1 MMKNT
6 CFKKF
11 YIFFSLIFYLLLTT
25 SCGLYKSTAGKNI
38 PTNAQERAKQNVKE
52 GRGISVGGLIKGGRS
67 TNYEFSTSNPMWR
80 ATLDTLD
87 FIPFST
93 VDYSGGLV
101 ITDWY
106 SDGADQNQSI
116 KITVRFLSNM
126 IQSNSLKITVHQ
138 RTCLNQNT
146 CTTKIVQSK
155 IEEELQKS
163 IIRTAA
169 ILEKKSK
176 AKK

>member
-1 MMKNT
+1 MTINNK
-6 CFKKF
+6 
-11 YIFFSLIFYLLLTT
+11 SLITFLLASIFLL
-25 SCGLYKSTAGKNI
+25 SNCVKWNPVSSKEV
-38 PTNAQERAKQNVKE
+38 PTNALERARKNIDE
-52 GRGISVGGLIKGGRS
+52 GRGVSVKSILGGGRG

-169 ILEKKSK
+169 ILEKKGK

>member
-1 MMKNT
+1 MH
-6 CFKKF
+6 KF
-11 YIFFSLIFYLLLTT
+11 LILFLLLLFTLST
-25 SCGLYKSTAGKNI
+25 SCGLHKKVNARDV
-38 PTNAQERAKQNVKE
+38 PQNAQERARKNVEE
-52 GRGISVGGLIKGGRS
+52 GRGASIGNLLGKRKG

-106 SDGADQNQSI
+106 SDGSNKDEYI
-116 KITVRFLSNM
+116 KITVRFLSNE

-138 RTCLNQNT
+138 KKCLSQNN
-146 CTTKIVQSK
+146 CTTKVVDSK
-155 IEEELQKS
+155 IREELARTILK
-163 IIRTAA
+163 TAA
-169 ILEKKSK
+169 LFDKEKK
-176 AKK
+176 

>member
-1 MMKNT
+1 ML
-6 CFKKF
+6 KKIILF
-11 YIFFSLIFYLLLTT
+11 LSFGVFLS
-25 SCGLYKSTAGKNI
+25 SCGIYKKVNTRDVPI
-38 PTNAQERAKQNVKE
+38 NAQERARKNVEE
-52 GRGISVGGLIKGGRS
+52 GRGISVKGMLGRS
-67 TNYEFSTSNPMWR
+67 GKGTNYEFSTSNPMWR

-106 SDGADQNQSI
+106 SDGSNINESI
-116 KITVRFLSNM
+116 KITVRFLSNE

-138 RTCLNQNT
+138 KNCPSQNT
-146 CTTKIVQSK
+146 CSTKVVRSK
-155 IEEELQKS
+155 IEEELKKS
-163 IIRTAA
+163 IIKTAA
-169 ILEKKSK
+169 ILENKSK

>member
-1 MMKNT
+1 MTINNK
-6 CFKKF
+6 
-11 YIFFSLIFYLLLTT
+11 SLITFLLASIFLL
-25 SCGLYKSTAGKNI
+25 SNCVKWNPVSSKEV
-38 PTNAQERAKQNVKE
+38 PTNALERARKNIDE
-52 GRGISVGGLIKGGRS
+52 GRGVSVKSILGGGRG

-169 ILEKKSK
+169 ILEKNGK

>member
-1 MMKNT
+1 MTINNK
-6 CFKKF
+6 
-11 YIFFSLIFYLLLTT
+11 SLITFLLASIFLL
-25 SCGLYKSTAGKNI
+25 SNCVKWNPVSSKEV
-38 PTNAQERAKQNVKE
+38 PTNALERARKNIDE
-52 GRGISVGGLIKGGRS
+52 GRGVSVGNILGGGRG

>member
-1 MMKNT
+1 MNINNK
-6 CFKKF
+6 
-11 YIFFSLIFYLLLTT
+11 SLITFLLL
-25 SCGLYKSTAGKNI
+25 SIFLISNCVKWKPVSSKDV
-38 PTNAQERAKQNVKE
+38 PTNAAERARKNIKE
-52 GRGISVGGLIKGGRS
+52 GRGVSVKGLLGGASRG

-116 KITVRFLSNM
+116 KITVRFLSNV

-138 RTCLNQNT
+138 RTCLDQNT